1 MNLAWGFEQMKHF
14 RAQETT
20 QQSDRG
26 DIWHICRSTHF
37 YDRFRRRNAALFLI
51 SDPRPPQR
59 KRHRQCTKQP
69 TSFGRKNVILRRKA
83 IAGFH
88 HQKENFVT
96 KDKSHR
102 RIENILVASHTH
114 AGNLFHF
121 HFGELTQG
129 GSAIKLRRHRPKGSA
144 DAHGDEKT
152 EGINDL

>member
-20 QQSDRG
+20 QQSNRSK
-26 DIWHICRSTHF
+26 IWHIRRSTHF
-37 YDRFRRRNAALFLI
+37 YDRLRRRNAALFLI
-51 SDPRPPQR
+51 CYPCSPQR

-88 HQKENFVT
+88 HQKENFVP
-96 KDKSHR
+96 KDKSHHC
-102 RIENILVASHTH
+102 IENILVASHTH